1 MKSIFEA
8 IAWLFE
14 NLLLVPHQF
23 LSNLELSNW
32 WIANGINFFFVLVGF
47 VAMVYWINQL
57 KIFNDN
63 GEENKDTS
71 AHSFL

>member
-1 MKSIFEA
+1 MIDIFGA

-14 NLLLVPHQF
+14 ELLLVPHQF
-23 LSNLELSNW
+23 LSDLELSNW
-32 WIANGINFFFVLVGF
+32 WLANGINFFFMAIGSTAL
-47 VAMVYWINQL
+47 VYWINQL

>member
-1 MKSIFEA
+1 MIDIFGA

-14 NLLLVPHQF
+14 ELLLVPHQF
-23 LSNLELSNW
+23 LSDLELSNW
-32 WIANGINFFFVLVGF
+32 WLANGINFFFMAIGSTAL
-47 VAMVYWINQL
+47 VYWVNQL

>member
-1 MKSIFEA
+1 MKDFFEA

-14 NLLLVPHQF
+14 NVLFLPHQF

-32 WIANGINFFFVLVGF
+32 WMANGVNFLFVSVGF
-47 VAMVYWINQL
+47 VALVYWINQL

>member
-1 MKSIFEA
+1 MKDFFEA

-14 NLLLVPHQF
+14 NVLFLPHQF
-23 LSNLELSNW
+23 LSDLELSNW
-32 WIANGINFFFVLVGF
+32 WIANGVNFLFVLVGF
-47 VAMVYWINQL
+47 VALVYWVNQL

>member
-1 MKSIFEA
+1 MKDFFEA

-14 NLLLVPHQF
+14 NVLFLPHQF
-23 LSNLELSNW
+23 LSDLELSNW
-32 WIANGINFFFVLVGF
+32 WMANGVNFLFVLVGF
-47 VAMVYWINQL
+47 VALVYWVNQL

>member
-1 MKSIFEA
+1 MKDFFEA

-14 NLLLVPHQF
+14 NVLFLPHQF
-23 LSNLELSNW
+23 LSDLELNNW
-32 WIANGINFFFVLVGF
+32 WMANGVNFLFVLVGF
-47 VAMVYWINQL
+47 VALVYWVNQL

>member
-1 MKSIFEA
+1 MKDFFEA

-14 NLLLVPHQF
+14 NVLFLPHQF

-32 WIANGINFFFVLVGF
+32 WMANGVNFLFVLVGF
-47 VAMVYWINQL
+47 VALVYWVNQL

>member
-1 MKSIFEA
+1 MKDFFEA

-14 NLLLVPHQF
+14 NVLFLPHQF
-23 LSNLELSNW
+23 LSDLELSNW
-32 WIANGINFFFVLVGF
+32 WMANGVNFLFVLVGF
-47 VAMVYWINQL
+47 VALGYWVNQL